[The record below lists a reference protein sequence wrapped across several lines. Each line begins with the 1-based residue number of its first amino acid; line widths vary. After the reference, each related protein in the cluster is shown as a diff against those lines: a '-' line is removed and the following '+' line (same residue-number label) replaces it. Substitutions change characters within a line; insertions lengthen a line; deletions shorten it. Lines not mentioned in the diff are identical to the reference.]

1 MGGRDKTRFLADL
14 ADRAV
19 RIGKQ
24 MFRFF
29 AAQIVV
35 IGKKRLSGMQ
45 FKGAEE
51 IASVD
56 IECTGYLPER
66 KLFIAVLFQISNCIV
81 CQFFT
86 GSDNA
91 PNLSV
96 LNIINNC

>member
-35 IGKKRLSGMQ
+35 IGKKRMAGMQ
-45 FKGAEE
+45 FEGAKE

-56 IECTGYLPER
+56 IECTGNLPER
-66 KLFIAVLFQISNCIV
+66 EFFIAVLFQISNCILR
-81 CQFFT
+81 QFFACC
-86 GSDNA
+86 DNA
-91 PNLSV
+91 PHPSE
-96 LNIINNC
+96 IKYKKQ